1 MCLDETYGGNATA
14 YLSANPVQH
23 LTGSPVCGECL
34 DEFVHDIQNAH
45 DGPLATMNQMLPPQ
59 QIPVLVGCL
68 CEHSEELDTDER
80 AAPRILFGCVMRV
93 GSNVALP
100 PASRQQAEA
109 AALALFDRSEPTA
122 EASPSE
128 PTAEEHASWS
138 DVAQLWGLVAALWG
152 GLFLCIFFCCR
163 KTPCDVVKACCEEKE
178 ESPSVLPTSSSS
190 RFFFSPWLQERERE
204 GRAIQAML

>member
-1 MCLDETYGGNATA
+1 MCLDEMYGGNATA
-14 YLSANPVQH
+14 YLSANPMQH

-45 DGPLATMNQMLPPQ
+45 DGPMATMNQMLPPQ

-68 CEHSEELDTDER
+68 CEHSEELDADPQR

-122 EASPSE
+122 EASPSLNIT
-128 PTAEEHASWS
+128 PNTALLA
-138 DVAQLWGLVAALWG
+138 VAAV
-152 GLFLCIFFCCR
+152 LFVVAVVFKLIRFVKNCRTICCPADAKPTG
-163 KTPCDVVKACCEEKE
+163 KT
-178 ESPSVLPTSSSS
+178 T
-190 RFFFSPWLQERERE
+190 
-204 GRAIQAML
+204 AMM

>member
-1 MCLDETYGGNATA
+1 MCLDEMYGGNATA
-14 YLSANPVQH
+14 YLSANPMQH

-45 DGPLATMNQMLPPQ
+45 DGPMATMNQMLPPQ

-68 CEHSEELDTDER
+68 CEHSEELDADPQR

-122 EASPSE
+122 EASPSLNTTPDTINPRTILSSWPFIVLLGIIVCFFGTDILCCNCSLLKGLCDKE
-128 PTAEEHASWS
+128 RWQAAEREM
-138 DVAQLWGLVAALWG
+138 
-152 GLFLCIFFCCR
+152 
-163 KTPCDVVKACCEEKE
+163 
-178 ESPSVLPTSSSS
+178 
-190 RFFFSPWLQERERE
+190 ERERE
-204 GRAIQAML
+204 RQRHIEAML

>member
-1 MCLDETYGGNATA
+1 MCLDEMYGGNATA
-14 YLSANPVQH
+14 YLSANPMQH

-45 DGPLATMNQMLPPQ
+45 DGPMATMNQMLPPQ

-68 CEHSEELDTDER
+68 CEHSEELDADPQR

-128 PTAEEHASWS
+128 PTAEEWHASWS
-138 DVAQLWGLVAALWG
+138 DVAQMWALVVALWG
-152 GLFLCIFFCCR
+152 ALFLCVFFCCR
-163 KTPCDVVKACCEEKE
+163 KTPCDVAKACWEENPIK
-178 ESPSVLPTSSSS
+178 SIIDGV
-190 RFFFSPWLQERERE
+190 RE
-204 GRAIQAML
+204 GERQRGVQAML